1 MNKTEKADVVQALR
15 DSLLTA
21 SSVVAASHV
30 GMPVN
35 TVNALRSE
43 FRKQGVEYMV
53 VKNTL
58 VRIAVEGTE
67 FEALGPLLKGA
78 TALAFGHGDSPT
90 PAKIVKKFAADND
103 KFVIK
108 GGFLPGEGL
117 LDEKGVLQL
126 SEMLSKDELRSK
138 LLGVFQAVPAKFVRT
153 INEAPSGFVRVLAAR
168 KDSLAA

>member
-1 MNKTEKADVVQALR
+1 MNKTEKAEAVQALR
-15 DSLLTA
+15 DSLLQA

-58 VRIAVEGTE
+58 VRIAIEGTE
-67 FEALGPLLKGA
+67 FEALGPLLKGS
-78 TALAFGHGDSPT
+78 TALAFGTGDSPT
-90 PAKIVKKFAADND
+90 PAKIVKEFAAKND

-108 GGFLPGEGL
+108 GGFLPGEGM
-117 LDEKGVLQL
+117 LDQKGVLQL
-126 SEMLSKDELRSK
+126 SEMLSKDELRAK
-138 LLGVFQAVPAKFVRT
+138 LLGTFQAVPAKFVRT
-153 INEAPSGFVRVLAAR
+153 INEVPAGFARLLAAR